1 MSRQVNADVSH
12 PDVLPSDTPS
22 PSPTADPPL
31 VATVG
36 YLAPG
41 IETMLHAMAL
51 LRTEHPDLRYE
62 VVGHTHPDLVRRDGE
77 RYRWSL
83 EALVDD
89 LGLTGRVSLIDQAPA
104 AARHVDLVARSAAVL
119 VPYRAV
125 EHAASRSIELA
136 LLGDRPLIVTRAC
149 VGRVPTIGR
158 AVRWI
163 DTDDDEA
170 CAAAVHA
177 AVMNTAAPV
186 V

>member
-1 MSRQVNADVSH
+1 MNADVSR
-12 PDVLPSDTPS
+12 PDVLPADVAS
-22 PSPTADPPL
+22 PFPEADPPL
-31 VATVG
+31 VVTVG

-41 IETMLHAMAL
+41 VETMLHAMAL
-51 LRTEHPDLRYE
+51 LRTELPDLRYE
-62 VVGHTHPDLVRRDGE
+62 VVGHTHPELVRRDGE

-89 LGLTGRVSLIDQAPA
+89 LGLTGRVSLVDQAPA
-104 AARHVDLVARSAAVL
+104 AAQHVDLVARSTAVV

-149 VGRVPTIGR
+149 LGRVPTIGR

-170 CAAAVHA
+170 CAAAVHGAVVNA
-177 AVMNTAAPV
+177 AARLV
-186 V
+186 